1 MNASISYKRS
11 PFLFFVLVF
20 ALSIPFWVLNIIYPM
35 NLPVDN
41 LPVTDIGATF
51 VPMIAASILVYREEK
66 LSGVLNLWKRPSII
80 RESRKRSGIFLSY
93 S

>member
-1 MNASISYKRS
+1 MNTSVPSKRS

-20 ALSIPFWVLNIIYPM
+20 TLSIPFWALDVFYPM

-51 VPMIAASILVYREEK
+51 LPLIAASILVYREDK
-66 LSGVLNLWKRPSII
+66 LCGVRI
-80 RESRKRSGIFLSY
+80 Y
-93 S
+93 